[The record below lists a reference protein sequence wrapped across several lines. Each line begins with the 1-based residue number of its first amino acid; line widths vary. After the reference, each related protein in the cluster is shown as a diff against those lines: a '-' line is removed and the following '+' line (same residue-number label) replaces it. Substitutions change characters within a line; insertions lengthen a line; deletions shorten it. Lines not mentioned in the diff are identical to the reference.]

1 MNQSEFF
8 TTKELLEF
16 AGAKQRDLLERWLV
30 KQGIPYL
37 LDAKGNPKV
46 RYASVEKR
54 FKKADVEE
62 EKLGFA
68 PVHEPG

>member
-1 MNQSEFF
+1 
-8 TTKELLEF
+8 
-16 AGAKQRDLLERWLV
+16 
-30 KQGIPYL
+30 L

-62 EKLGFA
+62 EKIGFA
-68 PVHEPG
+68 PAHESG